1 MTLGHRSF
9 NEGGPVHRSSPK
21 ASEDGPV
28 HRSSPKASEGGWVS
42 DAAVDRLRGLDDRP
56 DFGAT
61 RYELFEELGR
71 GGMGIVFRGRD
82 RELDRDV
89 AIKVTSWSTPGDADR
104 LRREAR
110 TLAALEHP
118 GIVPVHDVG
127 QLPDGRVFTVMMLVR
142 GERLDACAVRLPLY
156 DRLRLFD
163 RVCDTVSFA
172 HARGVIHRDLKPANI
187 MIGPFGQVLLLDW
200 GLARPES
207 DSDPLQRTVD
217 GGTDGYMAPEQVRG
231 NVDARSDVY
240 ALGAILAGLAGDS
253 GARLLRPLKSVIDQA
268 RESDPGSRYQDVA
281 ALAADVRRFVD
292 GAAVTA
298 HRETVLE
305 RTRRVAR
312 TYRTPIALVLA
323 YLVMRGLLLFW
334 RA

>member
-1 MTLGHRSF
+1 MRHI
-9 NEGGPVHRSSPK
+9 
-21 ASEDGPV
+21 
-28 HRSSPKASEGGWVS
+28 S
-42 DAAVDRLRGLDDRP
+42 DAAIDRLRALDDRP
-56 DFGAT
+56 DFGGT
-61 RYELFEELGR
+61 RYELFEEIGR

-82 RELDRDV
+82 RELERDV
-89 AIKVTSWSTPGDADR
+89 AVKVTAWSTEADADR

-110 TLAALEHP
+110 TLATLEHP

-127 QLPDGRVFTVMMLVR
+127 RLPDGRVYSVMMLVR
-142 GERLDACAVRLPLY
+142 GERLDTRTAGLPLT

-163 RVCDTVSFA
+163 RICDTVSYA

-187 MIGPFGQVLLLDW
+187 MLGPFGQVLVLDW
-200 GLARPES
+200 GLARPEAGPE
-207 DSDPLQRTVD
+207 SDPDRGPAAVH
-217 GGTDGYMAPEQVRG
+217 GGTEGYMAPEQVRG

-240 ALGAILAGLAGDS
+240 ALGAILDGLAGDS
-253 GARLLRPLKSVIDQA
+253 GSRLLRPLRSVIDRA
-268 RESDPGSRYQDVA
+268 RESDPGARYQDVA
-281 ALAADVRRFVD
+281 GLAADVRRFVD

-298 HRETVLE
+298 HRESVLE
-305 RTRRVAR
+305 RAGRVGR

>member
-1 MTLGHRSF
+1 MSGQDGAVRRSA
-9 NEGGPVHRSSPK
+9 SP
-21 ASEDGPV
+21 A
-28 HRSSPKASEGGWVS
+28 GGWGFVS
-42 DAAVDRLRGLDDRP
+42 DRAIARLRGLEDRP
-56 DFGAT
+56 DFAAT
-61 RYELFEELGR
+61 RYDVLEEIGR
-71 GGMGIVFRGRD
+71 GGMGIVFHGRD
-82 RELDRDV
+82 RELARDV
-89 AIKVTSWSTPGDADR
+89 AIKVTAWSTAAEADR

-142 GERLDACAVRLPLY
+142 GERLDVCAARRPLH

-163 RVCDTVSFA
+163 RICDAMSFA

-187 MIGPFGQVLLLDW
+187 MIGPFGQVLVLDW

-207 DSDPLQRTVD
+207 DPAAAQPESDPGAAQPESDPGKILTAGH
-217 GGTDGYMAPEQVRG
+217 GGTDGYMAPEQMG
-231 NVDARSDVY
+231 GIVDARSDVY
-240 ALGAILAGLAGDS
+240 ALGAILDGLSGDS
-253 GARLLRPLKSVIDQA
+253 GSRLLRPLKSVIDRA
-268 RESDPGSRYQDVA
+268 RESDPGARYQTVA
-281 ALAADVRRFVD
+281 DLAADVRRFLD

-298 HRETVLE
+298 HKESVLE
-305 RTRRVAR
+305 RTRRVAW

-323 YLVMRGLLLFW
+323 YLAMRGLLLFW

>member
-1 MTLGHRSF
+1 VTFL
-9 NEGGPVHRSSPK
+9 
-21 ASEDGPV
+21 
-28 HRSSPKASEGGWVS
+28 S
-42 DAAVDRLRGLDDRP
+42 DAAVDRLRRLDDRP
-56 DFGAT
+56 DFSAT

-89 AIKVTSWSTPGDADR
+89 AIKVTSWATPGDADR

-127 QLPDGRVFTVMMLVR
+127 QLADGRVFTVMMLVR
-142 GERLDACAVRLPLY
+142 GEQLDACAVRLPLN

-163 RVCDTVSFA
+163 RICDTISFA

-200 GLARPES
+200 GLAHPES
-207 DSDPLQRTVD
+207 DSDLAQRESGSDPLQRTVH

-253 GARLLRPLKSVIDQA
+253 GSRLLRPLKSVIDQA
-268 RESDPGSRYQDVA
+268 RESDPGARYQDVA

-298 HRETVLE
+298 YRETVLE
-305 RTRRVAR
+305 RAARVGR

-323 YLVMRGLLLFW
+323 YLLMRGLLLLW
-334 RA
+334 S